1 MWIGQAAT
9 AAVATAD
16 TTGTYANLWMVII
29 FVAVKIHLPQS
40 IYDVGMALK
49 EWICLSILYMVC
61 AKTFLRLEVIGINAT
76 KSG

>member
-1 MWIGQAAT
+1 MWIGQAATAT

-29 FVAVKIHLPQS
+29 FVAVKFHLPQS
-40 IYDVGMALK
+40 IYDVGMALN
-49 EWICLSILYMVC
+49 EWICLSIVC